1 MKDKSEAKNISTQDI
16 IDLIKKLSSKHGIS
30 KVFSDFLELS
40 SISISNTCDKTNYEK
55 REKRYLEIIKIYT
68 KQEINIFSDMLF
80 YLIMIMQ
87 EKIESEIGP
96 EDILGTIFEKLQL
109 NNKVQVFTPNHICEL
124 ISNICINNYN
134 TTPENSEIINLLE
147 PCCGSGRMILNY
159 VKELSK
165 KRYNYQGKLLVTAI
179 DIDILCV
186 YMTYI
191 QLSLYGITAKVI
203 HGNSL
208 TTEEWAVWYI
218 PMTYLSQMYDFQSI
232 LKSL

>member
-1 MKDKSEAKNISTQDI
+1 
-16 IDLIKKLSSKHGIS
+16 
-30 KVFSDFLELS
+30 
-40 SISISNTCDKTNYEK
+40 
-55 REKRYLEIIKIYT
+55 
-68 KQEINIFSDMLF
+68 
-80 YLIMIMQ
+80 MIMQ